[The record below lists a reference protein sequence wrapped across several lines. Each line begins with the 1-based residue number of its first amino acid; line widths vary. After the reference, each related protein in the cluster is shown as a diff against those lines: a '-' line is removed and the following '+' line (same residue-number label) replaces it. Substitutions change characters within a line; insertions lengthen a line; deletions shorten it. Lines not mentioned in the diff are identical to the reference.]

1 MKKIYDEARET
12 IYFTV
17 YPDHL
22 GDIGFNC
29 PAVNLEDAK
38 EEAVD
43 NGDNV
48 IVLEYKLVAKHTP
61 PSNTEW
67 KREEVK

>member
-48 IVLEYKLVAKHTP
+48 IVLE
-61 PSNTEW
+61 S
-67 KREEVK
+67 VK